1 MLTNEI
7 VKNLMELV
15 EFGDESFIEMVKQL
29 NGENI
34 QGDDTLS
41 TFLQEEILSWN
52 NFSLSTDENSF
63 INMELNNNTVT
74 IKENDKVISKFDFV
88 K

>member
-41 TFLQEEILSWN
+41 TFLQEVILSWN

>member
-1 MLTNEI
+1 MLIKEM
-7 VKNLMELV
+7 VQNLMELV

-29 NGENI
+29 DGKNI
-34 QGDDTLS
+34 QEDKTLL
-41 TFLQEEILSWN
+41 TFLKEEILSWN

-63 INMELNNNTVT
+63 INMELNNNTIT